1 MSSPESQKNL
11 AGQAK
16 QAKNR
21 PIIQGRGLT
30 SPGIVALYTLGL
42 LIIESVENFIS
53 GQPGRITGLVLLGL
67 FLVAIKLGR
76 KGTLF
81 TAVVTPPLAL
91 TGTLLFATVLSKG
104 FGLTGLL
111 VAILSNLARLAPW
124 LLLTAIV
131 SWSYFLITERRRTTS
146 VQQPSNLS

>member
-1 MSSPESQKNL
+1 MSTPI
-11 AGQAK
+11 K
-16 QAKNR
+16 QVKTR

-42 LIIESVENFIS
+42 LIIQTLENFIS
-53 GQPGRITGLVLLGL
+53 GQPGRITGIVLLAL
-67 FLVAIKLGR
+67 FFVAIKLGR

-91 TGTLLFATVLSKG
+91 TGTLLFATILSKG
-104 FGLTGLL
+104 FGITGLL

-124 LLLTAIV
+124 LLLTALV
-131 SWSYFLITERRRTTS
+131 SWSYFFITERRRVTNG
-146 VQQPSNLS
+146 QQPSNLS

>member
-1 MSSPESQKNL
+1 MSSQV
-11 AGQAK
+11 K
-16 QAKNR
+16 QVKTR

-42 LIIESVENFIS
+42 LIIQTLENFIS
-53 GQPGRITGLVLLGL
+53 GQPGRITGIVLLAL
-67 FLVAIKLGR
+67 FFVAIKLGR

-91 TGTLLFATVLSKG
+91 TGTLLFATILSKG
-104 FGLTGLL
+104 FGITGLL

-124 LLLTAIV
+124 LLLTALV
-131 SWSYFLITERRRTTS
+131 SWSYFFITERRRVTNG
-146 VQQPSNLS
+146 QQPSNLS

>member
-1 MSSPESQKNL
+1 MESKDIQVK
-11 AGQAK
+11 G
-16 QAKNR
+16 R

-30 SPGIVALYTLGL
+30 PPGIVVLYLVGLFFIQTL
-42 LIIESVENFIS
+42 ENFIS
-53 GQPGRITGLVLLGL
+53 GQPGRITGLFLLAL
-67 FLVAIKLGR
+67 FFAAVKLGR

-91 TGTLLFATVLSKG
+91 SATLLLATLFSKG

-111 VAILSNLARLAPW
+111 VGIVSNLARLAPW

-131 SWSYFLITERRRTTS
+131 GWGYFFINERRMATS
-146 VQQPSNLS
+146 GQRPSDLS